1 MNPGMEYVGVWQHPT
16 KILIMSWDC
25 DVVDVHK
32 KGSNMIHTCAYT
44 LLNTSNIIIIGRY
57 QVSLCSGTVLPGGL
71 TPGLVP
77 GILGSQL

>member
-1 MNPGMEYVGVWQHPT
+1 MEYVDFCGSTPPQ
-16 KILIMSWDC
+16 ILIMSWDC

-32 KGSNMIHTCAYT
+32 KCPNMIHTCAYY
-44 LLNTSNIIIIGRY
+44 IVEHFKHYIIGRY
-57 QVSLCSGTVLPGGL
+57 QISLCAGPALPGGL